1 MLYIVVV
8 IGIHAYIYLV
18 INQKVIN
25 SSMATKIDQIGYNSR
40 NEIIDEIQLR
50 LADGMV
56 DVELDRDHYDIAIN
70 KSIQKY
76 RQLSTGS
83 VEEAVIFIQTQAS
96 VTKYTLPD
104 EVIDVKRLYR
114 RGIGTNSGGGTNFD
128 PFDVAFNN
136 MYMLQAG
143 QIGGL
148 AVFDAFAQYKETIGR
163 IFGSEYNFTFNRN
176 TKELTILRNVNH
188 EEDIAVGVNNFIPES
203 VLIKDVY
210 AAEWLSAYAL
220 AQSKMMLGEARSKF
234 PGGLPG
240 PGGATQLNGDAL
252 KSEALSEMEQLIAGL
267 HNMEEGNAPLGF
279 VIG

>member
-1 MLYIVVV
+1 M
-8 IGIHAYIYLV
+8 
-18 INQKVIN
+18 IN
-25 SSMATKIDQIGYNSR
+25 SSMATKIDQIGYNNR
-40 NEIIDEIQLR
+40 DELIKELAIS

-56 DVELDRDHYDIAIN
+56 DVELDRDHYDVAIN
-70 KSIQKY
+70 KAIAKY
-76 RQLSTGS
+76 RQLSTGA
-83 VEEAVIFIQTQAS
+83 VEEAVIFVQTQAG

-163 IFGSEYNFTFNRN
+163 VFGSEYNFNYNRN
-176 TKELTILRNVNH
+176 SHELTILRNVNH
-188 EEDIAVGVNNFIPES
+188 AEDIAVGVHNFIPES
-203 VLIKDVY
+203 VLLKDVY
-210 AAEWLSAYAL
+210 ASDWLAGYSL

-240 PGGATQLNGDAL
+240 PGGATTLNGDAL
-252 KSEALSEMEQLIAGL
+252 KSEALTEIEQLIAGL
-267 HNMEEGNAPLGF
+267 HNMEEGNSPLGF

>member
-1 MLYIVVV
+1 
-8 IGIHAYIYLV
+8 
-18 INQKVIN
+18 
-25 SSMATKIDQIGYNSR
+25 MATRIDQVGYNDR
-40 NEIIDEIQLR
+40 QEIIEEITLR

-56 DVELDRDHYDIAIN
+56 DVELDRAHYDIAIN
-70 KSIQKY
+70 KAIQKY
-76 RQLSTGS
+76 RQLSSGS
-83 VEEAVIFIQTQAS
+83 VEEAVIFIQTTAG
-96 VTKYTLPD
+96 VVEYTLPD

-163 IFGSEYNFTFNRN
+163 VFGSEYNFTFNRN
-176 TKELTILRNVNH
+176 SKQLTILRNVNH
-188 EEDIAVGVNNFIPES
+188 AEDIAVGVNNFIPES

-210 AAEWLSAYAL
+210 ASDWLSNYAL
-220 AQSKMMLGEARSKF
+220 AQSKLMLGEARSKF
-234 PGGLPG
+234 TGGLPG
-240 PGGATQLNGDAL
+240 PGGAIQLNGDAL
-252 KSEALSEMEQLIAGL
+252 KNEALGELEQLISGI
-267 HNMEEGNAPLGF
+267 HNMEEGNSPLGF